1 MNSTIIK
8 ERVQNACKA
17 SGISQ
22 KHLCDLL
29 NKDRAFL
36 SNVFRGNGAITDDQ
50 IQIIADALHTVPLY
64 LTGETDD
71 PTPPDSPIELSAT
84 EKEMLEL
91 YRSVSPEDQE
101 LFKKIIERMK
111 G

>member
-1 MNSTIIK
+1 M
-8 ERVQNACKA
+8 
-17 SGISQ
+17 
-22 KHLCDLL
+22 
-29 NKDRAFL
+29 
-36 SNVFRGNGAITDDQ
+36 FRGNGAITDDQ